1 MLASILHGRGSTT
14 RRPDGSSSSPPA
26 RRGRSRLWSSPGP
39 GPLGGIEE
47 PVSCIAYVAMKRAG
61 GFILCLPSGF
71 LPEKALQEGQTNE
84 EAEGLGPSMEVEAPA
99 VRLTPA
105 RDWLA
110 AEAQQTIRALIIDLP
125 GELAPALS
133 PPDLAAFGGYPF
145 LGEDP
150 GLFPLATEVCRMAR
164 EWAADVLQE
173 ARSRYQTTLEE
184 QAPPPRGQRPKAKR
198 HTVAT
203 LAQDQAALQELVRG
217 LANQISV
224 LLPAPLRW
232 SFPQPSTCRRRYYR

>member
-1 MLASILHGRGSTT
+1 M
-14 RRPDGSSSSPPA
+14 
-26 RRGRSRLWSSPGP
+26 
-39 GPLGGIEE
+39 
-47 PVSCIAYVAMKRAG
+47 SCIAYVAMKRAG

-133 PPDLAAFGGYPF
+133 PPEQRL
-145 LGEDP
+145 
-150 GLFPLATEVCRMAR
+150 EVTLSWAR
-164 EWAADVLQE
+164 I
-173 ARSRYQTTLEE
+173 
-184 QAPPPRGQRPKAKR
+184 QACS
-198 HTVAT
+198 
-203 LAQDQAALQELVRG
+203 L
-217 LANQISV
+217 
-224 LLPAPLRW
+224 
-232 SFPQPSTCRRRYYR
+232 